1 METVIGADG
10 ACYAIRKELFVLLPS
25 DTSVDDFL
33 LSMKIVEQGY
43 QIAYEPNAFSIE
55 EAGSTMKEELKRK
68 VRIAAGNFYNLKLLT
83 SFMRLDKK
91 SWMFVSH
98 KFLRWISPVLFIL
111 LTIVLAVEAFF
122 SVIAG
127 IIFVLLAISYLIS
140 YLKFQN
146 IDNIIT
152 NNRISNI
159 FSYFYLTVWA
169 QLLGFIKYKRK
180 EQGAV
185 WDTLRQ

>member
-1 METVIGADG
+1 
-10 ACYAIRKELFVLLPS
+10 
-25 DTSVDDFL
+25 
-33 LSMKIVEQGY
+33 
-43 QIAYEPNAFSIE
+43 
-55 EAGSTMKEELKRK
+55 
-68 VRIAAGNFYNLKLLT
+68 
-83 SFMRLDKK
+83 MRLDKK